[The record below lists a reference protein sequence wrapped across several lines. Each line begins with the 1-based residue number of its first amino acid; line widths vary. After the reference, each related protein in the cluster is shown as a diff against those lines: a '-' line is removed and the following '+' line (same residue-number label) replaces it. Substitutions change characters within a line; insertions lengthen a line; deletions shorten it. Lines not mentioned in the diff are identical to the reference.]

1 MFTLAL
7 TLMQPAAVN
16 TPLQESASVVG
27 EQAYS
32 AETLGILDTIDPA
45 DPDTAIA
52 ALEALGEAGDASA
65 VEALGELFGA
75 GARGI
80 RRDPARACD
89 YFEQV
94 PAERADAQHNIAT
107 CYYDGVGRPRDHA
120 KARVHYAR
128 AIAAGFTQS
137 QCALGNMLIK
147 GEGGAPDV
155 ERGLALCRQAG
166 TAGNAHAQTDLGG
179 YLLMGQYTK
188 RDPVA
193 ARYWLEKAGAQDQ
206 ANASY
211 LLGQIYQKGDGVDRD
226 LAKAQSWF
234 ERAHAHGRADAA
246 FRVFETLFQRGYVS
260 DGERAS
266 VDPGLL
272 QDAVEWARIAAE
284 TDPDAENRTLARE
297 APDAIKR
304 MLAAVKAAD

>member
-1 MFTLAL
+1 
-7 TLMQPAAVN
+7 MQPAAVN

-107 CYYDGVGRPRDHA
+107 DGVGRPRDHA

-272 QDAVEWARIAAE
+272 QDAVEWARVAAE
-284 TDPDAENRTLARE
+284 ADPDAEYRKLAGE
-297 APDAIKR
+297 ASDAVQRI
-304 MLAAVKAAD
+304 LASVKAAD

>member
-7 TLMQPAAVN
+7 ALMQPVAAE
-16 TPLQESASVVG
+16 TPLQEPADVVG
-27 EQAYS
+27 EEAYS
-32 AETLGILDTIDPA
+32 AETLGIIDTIDPA

-80 RRDPARACD
+80 RRNPARACD

-147 GEGGAPDV
+147 GEG
-155 ERGLALCRQAG
+155 
-166 TAGNAHAQTDLGG
+166 GG

-246 FRVFETLFQRGYVS
+246 FRVFQTLFQRGYVS

>member
-1 MFTLAL
+1 
-7 TLMQPAAVN
+7 
-16 TPLQESASVVG
+16 
-27 EQAYS
+27 
-32 AETLGILDTIDPA
+32 
-45 DPDTAIA
+45 
-52 ALEALGEAGDASA
+52 

-147 GEGGAPDV
+147 G
-155 ERGLALCRQAG
+155 
-166 TAGNAHAQTDLGG
+166 
-179 YLLMGQYTK
+179 
-188 RDPVA
+188 
-193 ARYWLEKAGAQDQ
+193 
-206 ANASY
+206 
-211 LLGQIYQKGDGVDRD
+211 DGVDRD

-246 FRVFETLFQRGYVS
+246 FRVFQTLFQRGYVS

-272 QDAVEWARIAAE
+272 QDAVEWARVAAE
-284 TDPDAENRTLARE
+284 ADPDTEHRKLAGE
-297 APDAIKR
+297 ASDAIQR
-304 MLAAVKAAD
+304 IMASVKAAD

>member
-27 EQAYS
+27 EKAYS

-147 GEGGAPDV
+147 GEGARRTSSADW
-155 ERGLALCRQAG
+155 RCAG
-166 TAGNAHAQTDLGG
+166 RLPLQ
-179 YLLMGQYTK
+179 
-188 RDPVA
+188 
-193 ARYWLEKAGAQDQ
+193 
-206 ANASY
+206 
-211 LLGQIYQKGDGVDRD
+211 
-226 LAKAQSWF
+226 
-234 ERAHAHGRADAA
+234 
-246 FRVFETLFQRGYVS
+246 ETPMR
-260 DGERAS
+260 R
-266 VDPGLL
+266 P
-272 QDAVEWARIAAE
+272 IAAAISSA
-284 TDPDAENRTLARE
+284 TRMRRSSWSSMAR
-297 APDAIKR
+297 
-304 MLAAVKAAD
+304 